1 MKKLCSRNV
10 MKKIFL
16 APFVSIS
23 FFLFVHAQSEKIPVF
38 VSGSEGYKSFRIPAI
53 IRLSN
58 GEILAFCEGRVN
70 GSADFGDVDIVM
82 KRSNDEGKT
91 WSAIKVIVDKDSL
104 QAGNPAPVVDLTD
117 PTYPN
122 GRIFLFYN
130 TGNNNESEIRK
141 GNGLREVFYTTSTDN
156 GITWSD
162 AINISLQV
170 HKPKQPQ
177 INPEYDFSEDWRSFA
192 NTPGHAIQ
200 LTQGIYKGRIYIA
213 ANHSTGNPQ
222 SNFKDYI
229 SNGFYTDD
237 HGKTFHISENVNVPG
252 GNENMA
258 TELSDGKLMLNLR
271 NQQGNIKSRIVAISS
286 NGGETWDTVY
296 FDKNLPDP
304 VCQGSILT
312 VGKKNG
318 KNIIAFCNNADT
330 VDRDNL
336 TLRISYNE
344 GKTWKKNFLIDKN
357 TSGKEIDGYTA
368 YSDIVNLDSNKI
380 GVLYERNNY
389 KEIVF
394 TVVKWK

>member
-1 MKKLCSRNV
+1 

-16 APFVSIS
+16 ATFVSIS
-23 FFLFVHAQSEKIPVF
+23 FFLFVHGQSEKIPVF
-38 VSGSEGYKSFRIPAI
+38 ISGREEYKSFRIPAI
-53 IRLSN
+53 MHAPN
-58 GEILAFCEGRVN
+58 GELLAFCEGRVN

-82 KRSNDEGKT
+82 KRSNDKGKT
-91 WSAIKVIVDKDSL
+91 WNDIKVIVDNDSM

-117 PTYPN
+117 PAYPN

-130 TGNNNESEIRK
+130 TGNNSESEIRK
-141 GNGLREVFYTTSTDN
+141 GTGLREVFYTTSTDN

-162 AINISLQV
+162 AINITMQV

-177 INPEYDFSEDWRSFA
+177 LNPEYDFSEDWRSFS

-200 LTQGIYKGRIYIA
+200 LTHGIYKGRIYVA
-213 ANHSTGNPQ
+213 ANHSAGIPQ

-229 SNGFYTDD
+229 ANGFYTDD
-237 HGKTFHISENVNVPG
+237 HGKTFRISENVNVPG

-258 TELSDGKLMLNLR
+258 TELSNNKLMLNLR

-330 VDRDNL
+330 VDRNNL

-357 TSGKEIDGYTA
+357 ASGKEIDGYTA